1 MLENW
6 IVGGKNTIDK
16 SIITIKQA
24 HSIENVISKSRF
36 IAYIKPVSTENE
48 AKAFIDEIK
57 TKHKDATHNCSAYT
71 VGPEM
76 NIQKANDDGE
86 PSGTAGIPMLEIL
99 KKQEIHNVCV
109 VVTRYFGGIKLGAG
123 GLIRAYSGAVR
134 DVIYDIGRVELR
146 EAIPVTVTL
155 DYDQTGKFEY
165 ELASTTFLLREQF
178 YTDKVSY
185 QIDVVKNEYD
195 AFIDFLNRITSGNY
209 DLKQEDLK
217 LLPFDIETN

>member
-1 MLENW
+1 M
-6 IVGGKNTIDK
+6 DK

-36 IAYIKPVSTENE
+36 IAYIKPVATENE

-57 TKHKDATHNCSAYT
+57 IKHKDATHNCSAYT

-99 KKQEIHNVCV
+99 KKLEIHNVCV

-195 AFIDFLNRITSGNY
+195 TFIDFLNRITSGNY
-209 DLKQEDLK
+209 DLKQEDIK

>member
-1 MLENW
+1 M
-6 IVGGKNTIDK
+6 DK

-57 TKHKDATHNCSAYT
+57 IKHKDATHNCSAYT

>member
-1 MLENW
+1 M
-6 IVGGKNTIDK
+6 DK

-134 DVIYDIGRVELR
+134 DVRYDIGRVELR

>member
-1 MLENW
+1 M
-6 IVGGKNTIDK
+6 DK

-36 IAYIKPVSTENE
+36 IAYIKPVATENE

-57 TKHKDATHNCSAYT
+57 IKHKDATHNCSAYT

-99 KKQEIHNVCV
+99 KKLEIHNVCV

-134 DVIYDIGRVELR
+134 DAIYDIGRVELR

-195 AFIDFLNRITSGNY
+195 TFIDFLNRITSGNY
-209 DLKQEDLK
+209 DLKQEDIK

>member
-1 MLENW
+1 M
-6 IVGGKNTIDK
+6 DK

-165 ELASTTFLLREQF
+165 ELASITFLLREQF

>member
-1 MLENW
+1 M
-6 IVGGKNTIDK
+6 DK

-24 HSIENVISKSRF
+24 HLIENVISKSRF

-57 TKHKDATHNCSAYT
+57 IKHKDATHNCSAYT

-99 KKQEIHNVCV
+99 KKLEIHNVCV

-134 DVIYDIGRVELR
+134 DVIYDMGRVELR

-209 DLKQEDLK
+209 DLKQEDIK

>member
-1 MLENW
+1 M
-6 IVGGKNTIDK
+6 DK

-185 QIDVVKNEYD
+185 QIDVVKKEYD

>member
-1 MLENW
+1 M
-6 IVGGKNTIDK
+6 DK

-36 IAYIKPVSTENE
+36 IAYIKPVATENE

-57 TKHKDATHNCSAYT
+57 IKHKDATHNCSAYT

-99 KKQEIHNVCV
+99 KKLEIHNVCV

-134 DVIYDIGRVELR
+134 DAIYDIGRVELR

-195 AFIDFLNRITSGNY
+195 TFIDFLNRITSGNY